1 MNPRAQRQ
9 FNSCRPSRAQ
19 SLELLAH
26 LGLAPQAIIY
36 HASAVQN
43 RMPYGN
49 LLRDLC
55 QCSKDVRIL
64 HRLCDLHGFGDLIGL
79 GF

>member
-1 MNPRAQRQ
+1 MPPIA
-9 FNSCRPSRAQ
+9 STP
-19 SLELLAH
+19 
-26 LGLAPQAIIY
+26 GVGPQATICR
-36 HASAVQN
+36 ASGVQN
-43 RMPYGN
+43 RVPYGS
-49 LLRDLC
+49 LIRDLC